1 MGENKFKED
10 LIKLYKKWRTSEK
23 DFFEKMKLN
32 HDFKNLEK
40 DQQKPLAKNF
50 SEFAKL
56 DNPLTEEEILS
67 LEEYYNNTFI

>member
-10 LIKLYKKWRTSEK
+10 LIELYKRWRTSEK
-23 DFFEKMKLN
+23 DFFKKRKLN

-40 DQQKPLAKNF
+40 EQQKLIAENF